1 MARILG
7 TDYFEQ
13 RPEGVWSQEFH
24 EWCDPIARRIYDEN
38 RDRERTDP
46 LYPRG
51 LPTDRYPMGRG
62 IRFPDHPAPFKYE
75 VTKMPDNVPP
85 DFVAAQLFSE
95 RVKAKIE
102 EIEPGLHQFFS
113 VELELPDGS
122 ICGNP
127 YWLCGNMNVLDALV
141 LEKSQ
146 HMQPYFF
153 NKERWP
159 GFLEYEHD
167 ANGSPVW
174 ALNRAVISG
183 KALWFDY
190 KLNKMFFSQ
199 ELSEWLDVKG
209 IKGWEESKSTTQ
221 PITIIEV

>member
-24 EWCDPIARRIYDEN
+24 EWCDPIARRIYDEE

-46 LYPRG
+46 LYLRG
-51 LPTDRYPMGRG
+51 GLTDRYPMGHG
-62 IRFPDHPAPFKYE
+62 IRFPDHPTPFKYR
-75 VTKMPDNVPP
+75 VTKMHGNVPP

-102 EIEPGLHQFFS
+102 AIEPGVHQFFP

-122 ICGNP
+122 ICSDP
-127 YWLCGNMNVLDALV
+127 YWLCGNMNVLDALI
-141 LEKSQ
+141 LAKSE
-146 HMQPYFF
+146 HMYAKYP
-153 NKERWP
+153 NKEKFPNYYRY
-159 GFLEYEHD
+159 EYN
-167 ANGSPVW
+167 ANGNPVW
-174 ALNRAVISG
+174 ALNREVIAG
-183 KALWFDY
+183 KSLWLDY
-190 KLNKMFFSQ
+190 KLSKMFFSQ
-199 ELSEWLDVKG
+199 ELSKWMDTKG
-209 IKGWEESKSTTQ
+209 IKGWEESRSATQ